1 MILEKQHE
9 NRILSKIRVS
19 LSSFELI
26 RSHLSASN
34 TTFIIDSKAFKKEVE
49 IVADKEIRV
58 VLASVSLST
67 PIFRTFTLVK
77 IRGMKQSV
85 FPNVATCDTH
95 GLWGGFRRNYH
106 LECRKKCK
114 FNKQGGHV
122 ALHKVIPKG
131 WALL

>member
-77 IRGMKQSV
+77 IRGMK
-85 FPNVATCDTH
+85 
-95 GLWGGFRRNYH
+95 
-106 LECRKKCK
+106 
-114 FNKQGGHV
+114 
-122 ALHKVIPKG
+122 
-131 WALL
+131 